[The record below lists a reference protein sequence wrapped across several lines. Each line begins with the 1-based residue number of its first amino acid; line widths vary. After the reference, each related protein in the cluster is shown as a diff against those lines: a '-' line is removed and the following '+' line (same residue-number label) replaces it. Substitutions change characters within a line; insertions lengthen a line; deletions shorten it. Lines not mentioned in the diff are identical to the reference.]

1 MRSPDESW
9 GDRSRPRRWIGAR
22 SPASCAFAARRSHGR
37 SRPHHDLDLSDAFVA
52 ALAWSRRQR
61 HSVTTDSAYRHH
73 HPRPYQGWL
82 AGPTVNSLMVVASGW
97 SIAIATTLAIRSG
110 EIWYRSYVSRI
121 CSAVSSWLIMPSS
134 SVLIAAGQIVAVRM
148 FV

>member
-1 MRSPDESW
+1 MRAPDESW

-37 SRPHHDLDLSDAFVA
+37 SRPHHDLSDAFVA

-61 HSVTTDSAYRHH
+61 HSVTTDSAHRHH

-82 AGPTVNSLMVVASGW
+82 DGPTVNSLMVVSSGW

-110 EIWYRSYVSRI
+110 EIWYRSYVSSI
-121 CSAVSSWLIMPSS
+121 CSAVSSWLIAPSS
-134 SVLIAAGQIVAVRM
+134 SVLIAAGENVPVR
-148 FV
+148 